1 MMLRWSFWLTFADRI
16 HATKLE
22 TLCQINNR
30 ILFAQKT
37 PAMKASN
44 LYVFRTS
51 KSSNPKNQEFEQQGT
66 TMILMS
72 LTIFN
77 SIHAALCL
85 PIFALAGKIE
95 RKIIWEFINLDE
107 GIRISNMDRLS
118 TTKGARILCEWS
130 LHHGLKSRVWS
141 RECDLVH
148 FNGK

>member
-1 MMLRWSFWLTFADRI
+1 LLIEI

-22 TLCQINNR
+22 TLCQINNT

-44 LYVFRTS
+44 LYVFRIS

-66 TMILMS
+66 TMNLMS

-85 PIFALAGKIE
+85 PIFALAGKIQ
-95 RKIIWEFINLDE
+95 RKIIREFINFDE
-107 GIRISNMDRLS
+107 GIRISNTDGLS
-118 TTKGARILCEWS
+118 TTKGARILCEGS
-130 LHHGLKSRVWS
+130 FHHGFKSRV
-141 RECDLVH
+141 
-148 FNGK
+148 